1 MVRNLSLERTETDRL
16 GEVHVH
22 KSYYMYWYVADGI
35 TTASHFERNLR
46 SSWDR
51 VVHGRDHR
59 WAYVIAQSYI
69 TDSIY
74 SGGMNADQT
83 REMLTAFIR
92 QIVPTFEKSEIP
104 SYTANR

>member
-1 MVRNLSLERTETDRL
+1 MVRNLSLTRNETDRA
-16 GEVHVH
+16 GQVHQR

-35 TTASHFERNLR
+35 TTASHLERNLR

-51 VVHGRDHR
+51 IVHGRDHR
-59 WAYVIAQSYI
+59 WAYVIAQAYI
-69 TDSIY
+69 GDSVY
-74 SGGMNADQT
+74 PDGMNAGET

>member
-1 MVRNLSLERTETDRL
+1 MVRNLSLERNDPDHNGQL
-16 GEVHVH
+16 HLH
-22 KSYYMYWYVADGI
+22 KSYYMYWYVTDGI
-35 TTASHFERNLR
+35 TTASHLERNLR

-69 TDSIY
+69 TDSI
-74 SGGMNADQT
+74 SPEGMNADQT